1 MGEMEARGKAMM
13 QAHTFR
19 RLAPLR
25 KWPRPERIA
34 QQLEQVR
41 ICDEQERERQ
51 MNFAI
56 DEFERNYGLGISH
69 D

>member
-1 MGEMEARGKAMM
+1 MI

-19 RLAPLR
+19 RLPALA

-41 ICDEQERERQ
+41 ICYEQEQERQIRMEL
-51 MNFAI
+51 A
-56 DEFERNYGLGISH
+56 EFTAHFGIGIGN

>member
-1 MGEMEARGKAMM
+1 MI

-25 KWPRPERIA
+25 KWPLPERIA

-51 MNFAI
+51 IRRELA
-56 DEFERNYGLGISH
+56 EFTAHFGIGFGN

>member
-1 MGEMEARGKAMM
+1 MTDNFG
-13 QAHTFR
+13 R

-51 MNFAI
+51 IRRELA
-56 DEFERNYGLGISH
+56 EFTQHFGIGIGNE
-69 D
+69 

>member
-1 MGEMEARGKAMM
+1 MM

-56 DEFERNYGLGISH
+56 DEFERKYPDVKKNE
-69 D
+69 